1 MDTRGIEPGAY
12 CLQSRRDTTTPCT
25 LDRFKQITHTHT
37 VVTVAS
43 PPGRIRG
50 CRIPHDA
57 EVLRTRAGPS
67 L

>member
-1 MDTRGIEPGAY
+1 MDTLGIEPRAFFMRSG
-12 CLQSRRDTTTPCT
+12 CDTTTPCT

-57 EVLRTRAGPS
+57 KVLRTRVGPS
-67 L
+67 P